1 MFGIYAPL
9 GLSGLS
15 GTFFD
20 FPPWKSCWDGV
31 MFQNNFSLRVK
42 MCGVF
47 RKHDDYKF
55 AAQRWKSRRTGRLLL
70 CESDFRGPQ
79 PPVLGTCRKHMQP
92 EPIINCVAASSSNTP
107 GRHCWKMQQLKHKT
121 NRNVQADDLDR
132 ICTSNM
138 WLLYALQ
145 AKSASI
151 DVTKGEGE
159 VSL

>member
-1 MFGIYAPL
+1 
-9 GLSGLS
+9 
-15 GTFFD
+15 
-20 FPPWKSCWDGV
+20 
-31 MFQNNFSLRVK
+31 
-42 MCGVF
+42 
-47 RKHDDYKF
+47 
-55 AAQRWKSRRTGRLLL
+55 
-70 CESDFRGPQ
+70 
-79 PPVLGTCRKHMQP
+79 MQP